1 MCARASPRPRGR
13 RAAPARRAR
22 LRPVAGPPLPGPTP
36 SRGWAFPR
44 NPSAAGGVDASTPKR
59 SGSMI
64 RLTFVAAIAAALLVP
79 AVASA
84 KGPTEAAISGPGFS
98 KQIKVLYDGS
108 GGTPGGDLTQQS
120 GFFPAAFGQSPD
132 PMLHRRPAHLG
143 PRYTLVW
150 KVPGGATFRVRQDV
164 YPYAR
169 DGAVTYMKP
178 GQPIFDMTTRGGWY
192 RDPQLKRTL
201 VGLGLSAQAPAP
213 SG

>member
-1 MCARASPRPRGR
+1 
-13 RAAPARRAR
+13 
-22 LRPVAGPPLPGPTP
+22 
-36 SRGWAFPR
+36 
-44 NPSAAGGVDASTPKR
+44 
-59 SGSMI
+59 MI

-79 AVASA
+79 TVASA
-84 KGPTEAAISGPGFS
+84 KGPTAASISGPGFS
-98 KQIKVLYDGS
+98 KRITVGNDGS
-108 GGTPGGDLTQQS
+108 GGTPGGDLTQQA

-143 PRYTLVW
+143 PRYTIVW
-150 KVPGGATFRVRQDV
+150 NVPGGTVFHVRQYV

-201 VGLGLSAQAPAP
+201 VGLGLSAKAPAP
-213 SG
+213 APNQSGNDSGSAPNWPLIGGLLAGAALVAAGVALWWRQRGQRSPSTSSTEFPAGSRT

>member
-1 MCARASPRPRGR
+1 
-13 RAAPARRAR
+13 
-22 LRPVAGPPLPGPTP
+22 
-36 SRGWAFPR
+36 
-44 NPSAAGGVDASTPKR
+44 
-59 SGSMI
+59 MI

-84 KGPTEAAISGPGFS
+84 KGPSDATISGPGFS
-98 KQIKVLYDGS
+98 KKVKVLNDGS

-132 PMLHRRPAHLG
+132 PMLHRRPTHLG
-143 PRYTLVW
+143 PRYTIVW
-150 KVPGGATFRVRQDV
+150 KVPGGANFRVRQDM

-192 RDPQLKRTL
+192 RDPQLKQTL
-201 VGLGLSAQAPAP
+201 VGLGLSAQPPTGSGSGTNWVLIGGLLAAGVLLTAGVAVWWRQRGQRSPSTSSTELPAG
-213 SG
+213 SRT